1 MSGNF
6 HFSFP
11 KQAPKRESG
20 KGTKAKNW
28 EPTGHWQWSGSLVLR
43 VLVWDLWILRTRTT
57 QTSSNENVDFTIS
70 GSLSQSPVAGE
81 QGPVAYK
88 PGFLSWP
95 HLFQRKGSPRNRTDI
110 TQCVQDLCN
119 WVIVSSKG
127 SRPRPGRV
135 GLKLRIGF
143 LRTGSVLVSGVGL
156 GLLGW
161 AGGPSCS
168 GEGMEALKGP
178 PIWAG
183 SHRAP
188 VRKKKIS
195 RILFCAV
202 GQASRRCFMYMS

>member
-88 PGFLSWP
+88 PGFLS
-95 HLFQRKGSPRNRTDI
+95 
-110 TQCVQDLCN
+110 
-119 WVIVSSKG
+119 
-127 SRPRPGRV
+127 
-135 GLKLRIGF
+135 
-143 LRTGSVLVSGVGL
+143 
-156 GLLGW
+156 
-161 AGGPSCS
+161 
-168 GEGMEALKGP
+168 
-178 PIWAG
+178 
-183 SHRAP
+183 
-188 VRKKKIS
+188 
-195 RILFCAV
+195 
-202 GQASRRCFMYMS
+202 